1 MIIVTRTR
9 KFFSNIKELSDLKER
24 VIKLETKERELE
36 KLAATFTIKDDNFE
50 KNIKEIKTDV
60 RLLVETLIRKGGK

>member
-9 KFFSNIKELSDLKER
+9 KFFSNIKELTDLKER
-24 VIKLETKERELE
+24 VIKLEEKERKLE

-60 RLLVETLIRKGGK
+60 RLLVETLIKKGGR